1 MNLLN
6 ELLNNQAQRIEMIKS
21 LNKFAIVNK
30 LGEMINPTDYGYEV
44 GFYAEWTWD
53 IEELDNAVDL
63 CEWMSEKWNNEM
75 YIVPCANIDE
85 KVF

>member
-1 MNLLN
+1 MDLLD
-6 ELLNNQAQRIEMIKS
+6 EMIFDQAERIELIKGMT
-21 LNKFAIVNK
+21 KFAIVNQ

-44 GFYAEWTWD
+44 GFYVEWTWD
-53 IEELDNAVDL
+53 INELDEAVDL

-75 YIVPCANIDE
+75 YIVPCATIDE